1 MLIRYHFCIIFC
13 IINISLFTNVRNSST
28 SFLVHTLAHTCTFIY
43 THLILNSTNH
53 EKKTCFV
60 FIEYIFKSKHLLLLV
75 PIWPP
80 HECMITIYLKI
91 YLSFSIVL
99 PGGSGHKHALLGL
112 IQFLMASIQAM
123 FRLVATIFILRSER
137 QRYSMCKSS
146 YLHLHIL
153 NHLYGILSPGT

>member
-1 MLIRYHFCIIFC
+1 MSFKTHKDAHQ
-13 IINISLFTNVRNSST
+13 ISLLYHILYYKYFPIYECKKFINQFSCA
-28 SFLVHTLAHTCTFIY
+28 HTYAHTCTFIY

-99 PGGSGHKHALLGL
+99 PGGSGHRYAQLGL
-112 IQFLMASIQAM
+112 IQFLMVSIQAM
-123 FRLVATIFILRSER
+123 FR
-137 QRYSMCKSS
+137 
-146 YLHLHIL
+146 
-153 NHLYGILSPGT
+153 